1 MKKHFCVSVY
11 VYNPKN
17 SKFLLVKHRKA
28 GKWLQ
33 PGGHVEPNED
43 PEEAALREIFEE
55 IGLRVKLVGKRF
67 SRKQDFILPL
77 ALQKNMVEEDH
88 IHIDVVYLAYPTENQ
103 KEVINYEETE
113 GLEWFTLDQ
122 ITDDNFETFDDVK
135 YWCSKIIDDSENII

>member
-43 PEEAALREIFEE
+43 PEEAALRETFEE
-55 IGLRVKLVGKRF
+55 TGLRVKLVGKRF
-67 SRKQDFILPL
+67 PRKQDFILPL
-77 ALQKNMVEEDH
+77 ALQKKHGGRRPYSYRCCLFSLPNGKSKRSYKLRRNGGFGMVH
-88 IHIDVVYLAYPTENQ
+88 IRSN
-103 KEVINYEETE
+103 NR
-113 GLEWFTLDQ
+113 
-122 ITDDNFETFDDVK
+122 
-135 YWCSKIIDDSENII
+135 